1 MKTISIVTPC
11 YNEQDNV
18 EELCARIRT
27 AMAAFPQ
34 YRYEHVLI
42 DNCSTDRTVP
52 VLKELASRDT
62 NIRFIVNA
70 RDFGP
75 MRSHMYAMF
84 QTRGDAVIMMASD
97 LQDPPEMIGQFIE
110 RWEAGFPMVLAIK
123 TASEENRLMFF
134 VRKAYYRLINSLAS
148 IKTIENFTGFG
159 LYDRKVVDTVKTF
172 HDPYPYFRGIISEI
186 GLPHAEIEF
195 LQPRRTRGISK
206 FSSFYKLYDVGMIA
220 ITNLSKIPL
229 RVVTFTGFVS
239 AALSLL
245 VGLCYLVYKLV
256 FWMSFSV
263 GIAPLVIGLFF
274 FGSVQLLALG
284 IIGEYLGSVHT
295 YVQNRPLVVERER
308 VNFEYEPVVAQT
320 TVTEQIANL
329 AQATG
334 ERAVVKEHEI
344 PK

>member
-18 EELCARIRT
+18 GELCSRIRK
-27 AMAAFPQ
+27 AMENFPQ

-42 DNCSTDRTVP
+42 DNCSTDNTVA
-52 VLKELASRDT
+52 VLKVLAGRDR
-62 NIRFIVNA
+62 NIRIIVNA

-84 QTRGDAVIMMASD
+84 QTTGNAVIMMASD
-97 LQDPPEMIGQFIE
+97 LQDPPEMIGDFLKK
-110 RWEAGFPMVLAIK
+110 WEEGFPMVLAIK
-123 TASEENRLMFF
+123 EASEESRLMFF
-134 VRKAYYRLINSLAS
+134 VRKAYYRLINNLAS
-148 IKTIENFTGFG
+148 IRTIENFTGFG
-159 LYDRKVVDTVKTF
+159 LYDRKVVEIVKSF

-186 GLPHAEIEF
+186 GLPHAEIPF
-195 LQPRRTRGISK
+195 TQPRRTRGVSK

-229 RVVTFTGFVS
+229 RAVTFVGFVS
-239 AALSLL
+239 SALSFLAAA
-245 VGLCYLVYKLV
+245 GYLVYKLV
-256 FWMSFSV
+256 FWFSFSV

-295 YVQNRPLVVERER
+295 YVQGRPLVVERER
-308 VNFEYEPVVAQT
+308 VNFEFEPT
-320 TVTEQIANL
+320 TAADLDKLN
-329 AQATG
+329 
-334 ERAVVKEHEI
+334 
-344 PK
+344 